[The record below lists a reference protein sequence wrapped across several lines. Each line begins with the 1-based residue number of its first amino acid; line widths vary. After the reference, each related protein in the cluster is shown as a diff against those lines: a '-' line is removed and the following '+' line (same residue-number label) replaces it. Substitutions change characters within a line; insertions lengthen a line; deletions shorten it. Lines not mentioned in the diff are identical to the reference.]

1 MRRYWLI
8 FSQAVTVCLGILF
21 VVTTLRPDLLRLAV
35 PGAAPAAV
43 AAASRPAAGTG
54 TGPVSYA
61 DGVARAAPSVVNVYT
76 TKHVNVPLIPL
87 PDDPVLRQLF
97 GQLPGV
103 SRREATTSL
112 GSGVIVSQDG
122 HVLTNYHVVQAADA
136 IEVALSDGRRD
147 TAKVVGA
154 DPDTD
159 LAVLKLASLRTLP
172 AAALAAD
179 RGLRVGDVVLAI
191 GNPFGVGQTT
201 TQGIVSALG
210 RNGLGLNTYE
220 NFIQTDAAINPGNSG
235 GALVDAEGNLV
246 GINTAIYSESG
257 GSMGIGFATP
267 VEIARKV
274 MDEIVK
280 TGGVKRG
287 WLGVEPQ
294 DVTPELARAFGLGGD
309 AKGAII
315 AGVMRDG
322 PAARSGMRV
331 GDIVQSVNG
340 KRMADTA
347 QLLAEIAQLPPG
359 QRATLGIL
367 RSGKPQDMT
376 VVVGTRPGKPR

>member
-8 FSQAVTVCLGILF
+8 FAQAVTVCLGILF
-21 VVTTLRPDLLRLAV
+21 VVTTLRPDLLRLAG
-35 PGAAPAAV
+35 PSAAPPAV
-43 AAASRPAAGTG
+43 AAASRLAAAPSTA
-54 TGPVSYA
+54 PVSYA
-61 DGVARAAPSVVNVYT
+61 DGVARAAPSVVNVFT
-76 TKHVNVPLIPL
+76 TKHVNVPLVPL

-103 SRREATTSL
+103 SRRQASTSL

-159 LAVLKLASLRTLP
+159 LAVLKLATLRTLP
-172 AAALAAD
+172 TAPLADD
-179 RGLRVGDVVLAI
+179 RSLRVGDVVLAI

-210 RNGLGLNTYE
+210 RNGLGLNTFE

-235 GALVDAEGNLV
+235 GALVDAHGNLV
-246 GINTAIYSESG
+246 GINTAIYSQSG
-257 GSMGIGFATP
+257 GSLGIGFATP
-267 VEIARKV
+267 IEIARKV
-274 MDEIVK
+274 MDEILR

-294 DVTPELARAFGLGGD
+294 DVTPELARAFGLGKD

-322 PAARSGMRV
+322 PAGRAGLRV

-340 KRMADTA
+340 KRMGDTA
-347 QLLAEIAQLPPG
+347 QLLSEVAQLPQG

-367 RSGKPQDMT
+367 RAGKPQDVT
-376 VVVGTRPGKPR
+376 VVIGTRPGKPR